1 MFTRPPCP
9 EPRPGRLSLGLL
21 RPGTPSPRSAASG
34 VLGDRGC
41 TSTSPTSSRSGR
53 LRPNS
58 RPDEEL
64 WRGVPIPRSRDV
76 RLLMPPSLPRGRR
89 FETKNDAR
97 TRNRQHIEILCER
110 EPTIAEA
117 IDECCSEA
125 PPLGL
130 VGCAVCGRCYRIYSA
145 SELLRVGNRYVGPHQ
160 LATVYLD
167 EIEAGSLSTVSI

>member
-9 EPRPGRLSLGLL
+9 EPRPGRISLGLL

-64 WRGVPIPRSRDV
+64 WRGVPIPPSRDV
-76 RLLMPPSLPRGRR
+76 RRLMPPSLPRGRR

-97 TRNRQHIEILCER
+97 TRNLEHIEILCER
-110 EPTIAEA
+110 EPAIAEA
-117 IDECCSEA
+117 IDECREA
-125 PPLGL
+125 SPCGFP
-130 VGCAVCGRCYRIYSA
+130 GCALCALSYRIYTA

-167 EIEAGSLSTVSI
+167 EI